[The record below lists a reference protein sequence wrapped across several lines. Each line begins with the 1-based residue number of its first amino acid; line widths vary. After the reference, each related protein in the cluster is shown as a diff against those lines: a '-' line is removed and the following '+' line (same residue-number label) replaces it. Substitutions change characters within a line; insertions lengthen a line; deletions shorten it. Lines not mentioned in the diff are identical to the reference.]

1 MIKISFIFVLFSE
14 IKDYRIDLIP
24 GPRSK
29 RRFSIINARTM
40 KSVALPPPPP
50 NDIELLFDQRYGSIT
65 LANIQLTRDNKG
77 LNRKSRFPPILG
89 RLWRRVGRFISP
101 REISKFTE

>member
-1 MIKISFIFVLFSE
+1 
-14 IKDYRIDLIP
+14 
-24 GPRSK
+24 
-29 RRFSIINARTM
+29 M
-40 KSVALPPPPP
+40 KSVVPPPEP

-77 LNRKSRFPPILG
+77 LNRKSRFA
-89 RLWRRVGRFISP
+89 RFLAERGGGSVYSP